1 MQLCAAFVSQLQNSY
16 NHIDVMFIEFL
27 LGHLISQLFACD
39 PTSVFAK
46 KAVEILVP
54 PRWQFF
60 YSTFG
65 FPKVLIEKF
74 GNRRKWNS
82 IFSDLFGQL
91 FSRLFEIG
99 GHGGDRKT
107 QILTAESAGCYS

>member
-39 PTSVFAK
+39 PTTVFAK

-54 PRWQFF
+54 PPQVAIFLLDFRLSESFKRKIWQ
-60 YSTFG
+60 
-65 FPKVLIEKF
+65 
-74 GNRRKWNS
+74 
-82 IFSDLFGQL
+82 
-91 FSRLFEIG
+91 
-99 GHGGDRKT
+99 
-107 QILTAESAGCYS
+107 